1 MKKRILAVV
10 MALTMAVAFMPV
22 MSFAAYDN
30 SKDGADQAA
39 QDADQ
44 YIKDYQTEAVEAVAE
59 LVEGLDLE
67 YIDGQIDFWQE
78 YLMTIAKLVQAGNAE
93 GLAEQAAVLDEYI
106 KVANNFLK
114 DYAYSE
120 ETQKCLQ
127 DFIAKAEDLKA
138 LLEENGIDVP
148 ENQDEW
154 QALIDEATA
163 ALNEAIAALQ
173 EALQGDVQA
182 QLEELIAEAIENAKA
197 WAEEEGLMDALD
209 EFLAE
214 AEWFQDL
221 QDLYE
226 ALGSPESLDELVE
239 AAQQMLEDNADVI
252 QEAVEALVADAIA
265 QAQDMWNNGEFD
277 EYIESLGTTR
287 ADVEAIVTEIL
298 NYAMGLANG
307 ETYTD
312 LMEQRDA
319 LEAEVDDLSAALMDL
334 MEEYRLLQAANE
346 QLQNDNAALQADVDE
361 FNALWANA
369 MKLKK
374 AKPAIKKPKAKKKK
388 VTVKWKKFTK
398 AEATGYQISWKDG
411 KKTKMKKVKGAA
423 KVKAVTKKIKKIK
436 KGKKTTVK
444 VRAYYT
450 MKYAG
455 KSHTFYS
462 KWSKAKKVKVK

>member
-44 YIKDYQTEAVEAVAE
+44 YITEYQTEAVEAVAE
-59 LVEGLDLE
+59 LIKGLDLDD
-67 YIDGQIDFWQE
+67 INDQVDFWQG

-127 DFIAKAEDLKA
+127 DFIAKAEELKA

-154 QALIDEATA
+154 QALIDEAVA
-163 ALNEAIAALQ
+163 ALDDAIAALQ

-197 WAEEEGLMDALD
+197 WAEEEGIIDALD

-214 AEWFQDL
+214 AEWFQEL
-221 QDLYE
+221 KDLYE
-226 ALGSPESLDELVE
+226 ALGSPESLDELIE

-319 LEAEVDDLSAALMDL
+319 LEAEVDDQSAALMDL
-334 MEEYRLLQAANE
+334 MEQYKLLQAANE

-369 MKLKK
+369 MKLTK

-388 VTVKWKKFTK
+388 VTVKWKKFKK
-398 AEATGYQISWKDG
+398 AKATGYQISWKDG

-455 KSHTFYS
+455 KSYTFYS

>member
-1 MKKRILAVV
+1 
-10 MALTMAVAFMPV
+10 
-22 MSFAAYDN
+22 
-30 SKDGADQAA
+30 
-39 QDADQ
+39 
-44 YIKDYQTEAVEAVAE
+44 
-59 LVEGLDLE
+59 
-67 YIDGQIDFWQE
+67 
-78 YLMTIAKLVQAGNAE
+78 
-93 GLAEQAAVLDEYI
+93 
-106 KVANNFLK
+106 
-114 DYAYSE
+114 
-120 ETQKCLQ
+120 
-127 DFIAKAEDLKA
+127 
-138 LLEENGIDVP
+138 
-148 ENQDEW
+148 
-154 QALIDEATA
+154 
-163 ALNEAIAALQ
+163 
-173 EALQGDVQA
+173 
-182 QLEELIAEAIENAKA
+182 
-197 WAEEEGLMDALD
+197 
-209 EFLAE
+209 
-214 AEWFQDL
+214 
-221 QDLYE
+221 
-226 ALGSPESLDELVE
+226 
-239 AAQQMLEDNADVI
+239 
-252 QEAVEALVADAIA
+252 
-265 QAQDMWNNGEFD
+265 
-277 EYIESLGTTR
+277 
-287 ADVEAIVTEIL
+287 
-298 NYAMGLANG
+298 
-307 ETYTD
+307 
-312 LMEQRDA
+312 MEQRDA